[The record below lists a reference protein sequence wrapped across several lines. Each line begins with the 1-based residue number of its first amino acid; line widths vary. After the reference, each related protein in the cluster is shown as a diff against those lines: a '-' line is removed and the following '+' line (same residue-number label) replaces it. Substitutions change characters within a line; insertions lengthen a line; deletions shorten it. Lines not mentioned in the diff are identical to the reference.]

1 MSTRFLTLAK
11 AVEALLQQDPPVA
24 EHVERNRSR
33 VIPAQVPTAAVVR
46 QGQAQVDQV
55 AGKQLHQTWVTALL
69 VDCYGRA
76 QSGGA
81 AADEVADGVLKAV
94 QQRMQQDPSL
104 GKLVG
109 GIALQ
114 GIEWDFDVDGDATA
128 CATATFYAR
137 HATSAAD
144 LT

>member
-1 MSTRFLTLAK
+1 MNTRFLTLAK

-55 AGKQLHQTWVTALL
+55 AGKQLHQTWLTALL
-69 VDCYGRA
+69 VDCYGRV
-76 QSGGA
+76 QSSA

-128 CATATFYAR
+128 CATATFYVR

>member
-11 AVEALLQQDPPVA
+11 AVEALLQQAPPVA

-55 AGKQLHQTWVTALL
+55 AGKQLHQTWLTALL
-69 VDCYGRA
+69 VDCYGRV
-76 QSGGA
+76 QGGA
-81 AADEVADGVLKAV
+81 AADEVADGVLQAV

-114 GIEWDFDVDGDATA
+114 GIEWDFDVDGEATA
-128 CATATFYAR
+128 CATATFYVR

>member
-1 MSTRFLTLAK
+1 MSTRFLNLSK
-11 AVEALLQQDPPVA
+11 AVEAALKQAAPVA
-24 EHVERNRSR
+24 SLVERNRSR
-33 VIPAQVPTAAVVR
+33 VLASNVRTAAVVR

-55 AGKQLHQTWVTALL
+55 AGCMPVGTWVTSIL

-76 QSGGA
+76 STDQ

-94 QQRMQQDPSL
+94 QQRLQQDKTL
-104 GKLVG
+104 GGLAS

-114 GIEWDFDVDGDATA
+114 GIEWDFDVDGESTA
-128 CATATFYAR
+128 CATATFYVR
-137 HATSAAD
+137 HSANSAN